1 MITENISDNE
11 ETKALSQDAVS
22 GSVFLQIGMHVKIIE
37 DKIGFPMDS
46 GKILKIT
53 NDSRPYNGKRSFEL
67 NNREGDIF
75 LIEDFEYC
83 VEYPNLQLR

>member
-1 MITENISDNE
+1 MTE
-11 ETKALSQDAVS
+11 LSKNTQVPQCDKTAVS
-22 GSVFLQIGMHVKIIE
+22 GSVFLQIGMHVKIID

-53 NDSRPYNGKRSFEL
+53 NNSRPYNGKRSFEL

-83 VEYPNLQLR
+83 VEYPDLQLR